1 MENDKIYDIVIVGA
15 GTAGLSAAIYGVR
28 AGKSV
33 MLLEES
39 SYGGQIIKSLEVENY
54 PAIKHISGYD
64 FATNLYEQ
72 AIELGAKIKYL
83 KVTGIKN
90 NKDTK
95 VVITNESN
103 FTCKSVIFATGSKN
117 RTLGIENEKQLI
129 GLGVSYCASCDG
141 AFYRNKDVAVVGGG
155 NTALE
160 DALILCSY
168 CKKVYVI
175 HRRSSFRGEEK
186 LLNTL
191 KEKQNVEF
199 ILNSNVTE
207 LIADD
212 VLNAVKVYNNITNT
226 EQIININGIFIAI
239 GQVPENK
246 DFKDLI
252 NLDDYGYIIAGEDCK
267 TNVEGIFVAGD
278 CRTKQVRQL
287 STAAADGAVAAIAAC
302 EYIDSKYV

>member
-33 MLLEES
+33 ILLEES
-39 SYGGQIIKSLEVENY
+39 AYGGQIIKSLEVENY

-72 AIELGAKIKYL
+72 AIELGAEIKYL

-95 VVITNESN
+95 VVVTNESN

-141 AFYRNKDVAVVGGG
+141 AFYKNKDVAVVGGG

-175 HRRSSFRGEEK
+175 HRRNSFRGEEK

>member
-33 MLLEES
+33 ILLEES
-39 SYGGQIIKSLEVENY
+39 AYGGQIIKSLEVENY

-72 AIELGAKIKYL
+72 AIELGAEIKYL

-95 VVITNESN
+95 VVVTNESN